1 MRRHWRRIA
10 IGVMVAAVLVF
21 AATAYWLFYDNRLP
35 RDGRSP
41 LDLAAI
47 PTMCGWSGSGR
58 AT

>member
-1 MRRHWRRIA
+1 MRRHWGGIA
-10 IGVMVAAVLVF
+10 IGVMAAAVLVF

-35 RDGRSP
+35 SDGRFP

-47 PTMCGWSGSGR
+47 PTMGGWSASGR